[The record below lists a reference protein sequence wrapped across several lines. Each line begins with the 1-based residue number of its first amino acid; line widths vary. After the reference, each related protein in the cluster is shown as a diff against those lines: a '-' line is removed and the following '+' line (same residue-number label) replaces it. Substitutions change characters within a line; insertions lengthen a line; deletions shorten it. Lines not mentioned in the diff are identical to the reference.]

1 MAVALTPFP
10 ASARVTGSV
19 YRVDFESPRGRR
31 WWAIGGGAGVDD
43 AIASARE
50 ALPDGA
56 WRVVKIRP
64 LYGD

>member
-1 MAVALTPFP
+1 MLPAITPFP
-10 ASARVTGSV
+10 AAGALAGTVF
-19 YRVDFESPRGRR
+19 RVDFESPRGRR
-31 WWAIGGGAGVDD
+31 WSAIGGGPGVGD

-56 WRVVKIRP
+56 WRVVRIRP

>member
-1 MAVALTPFP
+1 MLSAVTPLP
-10 ASARVTGSV
+10 VAGGSAGAV

-31 WWAIGGGAGVDD
+31 WWAIGGGAGIGD